1 MEEIFGKRY
10 ISSPPNG
17 GSFTVQNFACA
28 DKPRLALTAFRTD
41 KPVGPPYF
49 LEVLRTCLLS
59 GKGFLK
65 LKQTP
70 FSVNLSHSCTV
81 KKGS

>member
-1 MEEIFGKRY
+1 MK
-10 ISSPPNG
+10 NG
-17 GSFTVQNFACA
+17 FCGQAGLGATSFTVKNFSCP
-28 DKPRLALTAFRTD
+28 DQPRLAMTASGAD

-70 FSVNLSHSCTV
+70 FSVNLSHSCTL
-81 KKGS
+81 